1 LFELFHVI
9 TTTDI
14 YIYIYL
20 CY

>member
-14 YIYIYL
+14 YIYL